1 MSVQCE
7 SCGLELPLPAGPLT
21 TCPRCAPNPEIA
33 GRIAAELVEAALERS
48 DHETV
53 QRLLTAA
60 EAWRSVARGNGDKA

>member
-21 TCPRCAPNPEIA
+21 TCPRCAPNPEVA

-48 DHETV
+48 DEETV
-53 QRLLTAA
+53 RRLLSTAD
-60 EAWRSVARGNGDKA
+60 AWRSAARGNPA

>member
-21 TCPRCAPNPEIA
+21 TCPRCAPNPEVA

-48 DHETV
+48 DEETV
-53 QRLLTAA
+53 RRLLSTAD
-60 EAWRSVARGNGDKA
+60 AWRSAARGEST